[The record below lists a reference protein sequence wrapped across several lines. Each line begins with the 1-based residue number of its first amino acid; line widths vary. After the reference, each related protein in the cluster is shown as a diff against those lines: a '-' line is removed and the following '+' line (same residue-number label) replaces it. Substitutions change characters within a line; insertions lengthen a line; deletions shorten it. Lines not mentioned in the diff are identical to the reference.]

1 MNNTCR
7 NAPSPVLTNTCR
19 GSRASM
25 LQCDGC
31 LPPHTDRIQQDI
43 RPTDRPSAAGAEDG
57 ARRKRARRRDGRRRG
72 GPRAQPAAAGARGN
86 YVNPNAGR
94 DWPRPKDAHAAARSA
109 AAPPPPNPAPT
120 PTATGCAGSRMT
132 CRQQTAPPP
141 SRRSKD
147 VTAHP
152 NRPRA
157 RPCRPCPPS
166 ACSGRHRPG
175 KPGSGPHYG
184 TEFSEC
190 PEPSVEKH
198 LSWSPGIHTTVRWV
212 PSTPHRSHPT
222 GHPPN
227 RQTVCSGY

>member
-19 GSRASM
+19 GPRASM
-25 LQCDGC
+25 LQCAGC
-31 LPPHTDRIQQDI
+31 LPPHTDHIQQDI

-72 GPRAQPAAAGARGN
+72 GPRGQPAAAGARGN

-94 DWPRPKDAHAAARSA
+94 DWPRPRDAHAAARSA
-109 AAPPPPNPAPT
+109 AAPLPPSPAPT

-152 NRPRA
+152 NRPRT
-157 RPCRPCPPS
+157 RPGRPCPPS

-175 KPGSGPHYG
+175 NAGSGPHYG
-184 TEFSEC
+184 TEFFQGRAFPVREGG
-190 PEPSVEKH
+190 
-198 LSWSPGIHTTVRWV
+198 LSAL
-212 PSTPHRSHPT
+212 
-222 GHPPN
+222 
-227 RQTVCSGY
+227 

>member
-19 GSRASM
+19 GPRASM
-25 LQCDGC
+25 LQCAGC
-31 LPPHTDRIQQDI
+31 LPPHTDHIQQDI

-72 GPRAQPAAAGARGN
+72 GPRAHPAAAGARGN

-94 DWPRPKDAHAAARSA
+94 DWPRPRDAHTAARSA
-109 AAPPPPNPAPT
+109 AAPLSPSPVPT

-166 ACSGRHRPG
+166 ACSGRHCPG
-175 KPGSGPHYG
+175 KAGSGPHYG
-184 TEFSEC
+184 TGFLGRATC
-190 PEPSVEKH
+190 RQ
-198 LSWSPGIHTTVRWV
+198 T
-212 PSTPHRSHPT
+212 HRSRVRSCRRQPT
-222 GHPPN
+222 SWKGQAQWLLN
-227 RQTVCSGY
+227 EYQ